1 MAYRVLKP
9 ISADD
14 GSTIPTGTLVDAG
27 GWRNVRALINGR
39 YLAEVMDA
47 PAPAP
52 VVKEVVEEVKPK
64 SKAKAKA
71 QEEVVENVDL

>member
-14 GSTIPTGTLVDAG
+14 GSVIPTGTLVDAG
-27 GWRNVRALINGR
+27 GWRNVRALVNGR

-47 PAPAP
+47 PEPASAP
-52 VVKEVVEEVKPK
+52 VEEEEVVEAKP
-64 SKAKAKA
+64 KAKAKKT
-71 QEEVVENVDL
+71 VVTE

>member
-47 PAPAP
+47 PAP